1 MNVGE
6 HVSRAARFH
15 LWRTALIDGARRVS
29 FAALEER
36 TNRLAHALVARGI
49 QRRDR
54 VALVLPNSVE
64 WIESDFAIAKAGA
77 MTVPL
82 AVRLHE
88 REMAGMI
95 EASQASLLITD
106 VATLARLRSL
116 IGAIAVLVVG
126 AAGDEGYEAA
136 MAGGS
141 ARHLCVEVDEASDG
155 RVMRFTSG
163 TTGKPK
169 GVYLTHRN
177 WLAIAHCHLLD
188 RWSLQPDDVFLGTS
202 PYSHAG
208 GLWILPALMRG
219 AAVNIYDKFEAET
232 LLAEIEGGRA
242 SVVQLVPTALRRLLD
257 LPGVADRKFEGLRA
271 VHYGGAP
278 IDGPML
284 AEALAVIGPKL
295 VQGYGLNEA
304 GIVCTLQAADHTKA
318 IGQQGWLQPLGRE
331 VTMAEIVIAD
341 ATGRAV
347 ADGEIGEITIR
358 GPMVFPEYWRDPQA
372 TAVAI
377 REGGFFWTGDLALR
391 GANGYV
397 YLAGRSKDII
407 VTGGFNVSPDEVES
421 MVARHP
427 AVHQCAVIG
436 IADREWGEQVTA
448 FVVVRP
454 GMSLTAKE
462 LIDFCRDNL
471 TGYKKPR
478 EVRFV
483 TSLPVNSNGKVVRR
497 MLREQVAQEKLD

>member
-64 WIESDFAIAKAGA
+64 WIESDFASAKAGA

-257 LPGVADRKFEGLRA
+257 LPGVADR
-271 VHYGGAP
+271 
-278 IDGPML
+278 
-284 AEALAVIGPKL
+284 
-295 VQGYGLNEA
+295 
-304 GIVCTLQAADHTKA
+304 
-318 IGQQGWLQPLGRE
+318 
-331 VTMAEIVIAD
+331 
-341 ATGRAV
+341 
-347 ADGEIGEITIR
+347 
-358 GPMVFPEYWRDPQA
+358 
-372 TAVAI
+372 
-377 REGGFFWTGDLALR
+377 
-391 GANGYV
+391 
-397 YLAGRSKDII
+397 
-407 VTGGFNVSPDEVES
+407 
-421 MVARHP
+421 
-427 AVHQCAVIG
+427 
-436 IADREWGEQVTA
+436 
-448 FVVVRP
+448 
-454 GMSLTAKE
+454 
-462 LIDFCRDNL
+462 
-471 TGYKKPR
+471 
-478 EVRFV
+478 
-483 TSLPVNSNGKVVRR
+483 
-497 MLREQVAQEKLD
+497 